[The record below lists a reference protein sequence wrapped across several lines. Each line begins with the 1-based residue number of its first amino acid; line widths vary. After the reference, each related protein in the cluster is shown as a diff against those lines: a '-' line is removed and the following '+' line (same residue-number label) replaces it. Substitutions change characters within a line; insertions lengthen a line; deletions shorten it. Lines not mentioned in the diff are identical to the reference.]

1 MCIMST
7 GCGPGLCG
15 RFARVR
21 VLARSTLRSVRAR
34 VLRAVFLRNRMFC
47 LRCGFSRSLKG
58 WVRRVCLNLLSPGT
72 SRIAGH
78 APCLQGCYR
87 PARGGRPRSR
97 RVPLDRGCDSRD
109 AIVAPARTQ
118 AGPVTV
124 YMPTPDE
131 AGENDLSPA
140 SRASLRY
147 RRRKE
152 PEAIESRRAGMETRK
167 ARDIA
172 PKTHMRRTHPR
183 PLQEPGPQ
191 AHRRAR
197 RLKAHAIV
205 PVART
210 GQRHPGNATHQ
221 GRCAKHLKQ
230 DQNDRAP

>member
-1 MCIMST
+1 M
-7 GCGPGLCG
+7 
-15 RFARVR
+15 
-21 VLARSTLRSVRAR
+21 RS
-34 VLRAVFLRNRMFC
+34 AVDGTWDRPAVA
-47 LRCGFSRSLKG
+47 
-58 WVRRVCLNLLSPGT
+58 WLLQP
-72 SRIAGH
+72 GH
-78 APCLQGCYR
+78 APGAGRAPCLRGCCR
-87 PARGGRPRSR
+87 LARGGRPRSR

-109 AIVAPARTQ
+109 AIVAPARTR
-118 AGPVTV
+118 AGPITV

-183 PLQEPGPQ
+183 PLQEPGPR

-230 DQNDRAP
+230 DQTTGRPESNDGSHRLAAQIKRIAIPSQTRKPGIHVGA